1 MAADSMVSPAGK
13 RSLTHMLPF
22 PGTLAAIIS
31 VFRNA
36 VSPNTV
42 QFEVLW
48 GLLYLDF
55 QLSSRSTAKITKMT
69 SWMKRARNTFEL
81 FRRCLRSCENDMN
94 EAEHALVE
102 VLESLLQILGES
114 VNHLR
119 EFPSDSDAA
128 KKAWMPLETRVND
141 YLADMDTTV
150 KHLIDLTSYPKP
162 NVSARN
168 EDLPLRGTPVVLSRE
183 FCAFPVD
190 TLSRK
195 RNDEFFGRVGELER
209 INIYLDPRNNT
220 ALRTYTLFG
229 RRGVGKTDIALE
241 FAHTNSAKFDAIF
254 WVNCETSGSLRTS
267 FAAIATA
274 LRLPT
279 ADRAGCHEENQLA
292 VQDWLKTTTQHW
304 LLIFDNAESSEIL
317 KGYWPSG
324 ANGAILITSRKYC
337 NFANDAQRHGD
348 TIKPFNERQSWDLF
362 MKLLGPVWQ
371 QKDKDGHIKGHEEKA
386 AKLFLQNFGG
396 LAIAIQQAAQLVNNE
411 SIGGPTI
418 ASTLEA
424 FKEHHKSFRPRHIH
438 PRSAMESALD
448 SMWDMSFNQLTRN
461 GKDLLSILSLL
472 SPDGVLLDLF
482 LPTNQK
488 VLEGKLHFCRQNR
501 HLEVVDTGAA
511 LSSVITEPPLLRD
524 AIAELKKLKLIN
536 FETRVLRV
544 HRVVQEAM
552 NYHSNQE
559 MQMYFDSAAAV
570 LFEAFPKQLNND
582 ILSKHWFTCEKSPQ
596 LIQLFINCA
605 WYLCEICDYRTCLQV
620 ITSARLACESTD
632 SLEYGTLC
640 SIAGCAY
647 YELND
652 LDGCRKNFETFR
664 RIQETLLSEDALE
677 ASNSLH
683 NMGVLECA
691 SDNLVEAAVYF
702 SRAIT
707 IRIQGGDEA
716 TNLLANSYLR
726 LSRVQYNSKDYD
738 GALATLAKSESL
750 YLKITDGG
758 AAPFMA
764 HIHYAY
770 GNVHYAAGDYSLAR
784 KSYNRCLGISNT
796 KTSVHPITAAGYY
809 SLGCVEFELKHPEK
823 SIEYLKK
830 ALSIAR
836 LRSPARDD
844 GTIARI
850 LWKTSVILQRMKKGG
865 LGTEADSMR
874 VAAELALQ
882 DPRNHGDCGPVMPLD
897 DKGEIDEVELEVM
910 YDALVPEFFR

>member
-42 QFEVLW
+42 QFDVLW
-48 GLLYLDF
+48 GLLHVNF
-55 QLSSRSTAKITKMT
+55 QLSSHSTLKITRMT
-69 SWMKRARNTFEL
+69 SWVKRARSTLEL
-81 FRRCLRSCENDMN
+81 FRKCLMSCEEDMN
-94 EAEHALVE
+94 EAEHALVD
-102 VLESLLQILGES
+102 VLESLLQVLGES
-114 VNHLR
+114 VQYLR
-119 EFPSDSDAA
+119 QFPSDSDTA
-128 KKAWMPLETRVND
+128 KKDWKPLESRIND
-141 YLADMDTTV
+141 YLSDMDTTV

-162 NVSARN
+162 ILSARIGSP
-168 EDLPLRGTPVVLSRE
+168 PLLSSPVVLSRE

-190 TLSRK
+190 TLVRK

-209 INIYLDPRNNT
+209 INVYLDPRNNT

-241 FAHTNSAKFDAIF
+241 FAHTNSPKFDAIF
-254 WVNCETSGSLRTS
+254 WVNCETSGALRTS

-274 LRLPT
+274 LRLPN
-279 ADRAGCHEENQLA
+279 ADRAGCHEENQMA
-292 VQDWLKTTTQHW
+292 VQEWLRTTTQHW

-324 ANGAILITSRKYC
+324 ANGAILITSRKYY

-348 TIKPFNERQSWDLF
+348 TIKPFNDRQSWDLF
-362 MKLLGPVWQ
+362 MKLLGPTWQ
-371 QKDKDGHIKGHEEKA
+371 QKDKDGHIKGQEEKA
-386 AKLFLQNFGG
+386 AKAFLQNFGG

-411 SIGGPTI
+411 SIGGLTI

-424 FKEHHKSFRPRHIH
+424 FKEHFKSFQPRHIH

-448 SMWDMSFNQLTRN
+448 SLWDMSFNQLTRN
-461 GKDLLSILSLL
+461 GKDLLSVLSLL
-472 SPDGVLLDLF
+472 SPDGVMLDLF

-488 VLEGKLHFCRQNR
+488 ALEGKLQFCRQNR
-501 HLEVVDTGAA
+501 HLKIVDTGAA
-511 LSSVITEPPLLRD
+511 LSSVITEPLLLRD
-524 AIAELKKLKLIN
+524 AITELKNLKLIK
-536 FETRVLRV
+536 FEARILQV

-552 NYHSNQE
+552 NYHSSQE

-570 LFEAFPKQLNND
+570 LFEAFPKKLSSD
-582 ILSKHWFTCEKSPQ
+582 ILSKHWFTCENYIAHGVSLSLQFEEYHQLGEKQALKGSSQ

-605 WYLCEICDYRTCLQV
+605 WYLCEICDYKTCLQV
-620 ITSARLACESTD
+620 ITSGRLACDSTE

-664 RIQETLLSEDALE
+664 RIQEKLLPKDALE
-677 ASNSLH
+677 TSSSLH
-683 NMGVLECA
+683 HMGVLECA
-691 SDNLVEAAVYF
+691 SDNLVSAADYF
-702 SRAIT
+702 SRAIA

-738 GALATLAKSESL
+738 GALTTLAKSESL
-750 YLKITDGG
+750 YLRITDGG

-764 HIHYAY
+764 
-770 GNVHYAAGDYSLAR
+770 
-784 KSYNRCLGISNT
+784 
-796 KTSVHPITAAGYY
+796 
-809 SLGCVEFELKHPEK
+809 
-823 SIEYLKK
+823 
-830 ALSIAR
+830 
-836 LRSPARDD
+836 
-844 GTIARI
+844 
-850 LWKTSVILQRMKKGG
+850 Q
-865 LGTEADSMR
+865 
-874 VAAELALQ
+874 
-882 DPRNHGDCGPVMPLD
+882 
-897 DKGEIDEVELEVM
+897 
-910 YDALVPEFFR
+910 